1 MLRRLS
7 AREQIAILLD
17 QHSVSIQ
24 KAFLE
29 AITEI
34 VSRVTLALIVDRLE
48 KGDIAGAIDA
58 LHIERQAFNPVL
70 DRIAEA
76 YNAGGNVTADN
87 LALRSPEGRRVVFR
101 FDVRN
106 PAAEQWLRDH
116 SSQLVTNIVED
127 QRQGIRAALAEGLS
141 IGANPRS
148 TALNIVGR
156 ISKVTGTR
164 SGGIIGLTASQS
176 GYVANA
182 RAELLSGDPAMLRAY
197 LVRGRRSKGPGGAFD
212 KAVARAIDAQT
223 PLPADMV
230 GKMLAGYSNK
240 LLQLRGEVIGQHE
253 TALSLFGARNEA
265 FRQAIASGHVAA
277 QDVTKTW
284 RHFPSEHPR
293 MQHIEM
299 AGKVVQFNQPFI
311 LPDGTPMMHPHD
323 SSAPASQTLFCK
335 CQADYSVDHIGA
347 LVRSRLH

>member
-1 MLRRLS
+1 MLKRLS
-7 AREQIAILLD
+7 AREQIAILID
-17 QHSVSIQ
+17 QHAATIQ
-24 KAFLE
+24 KAFME
-29 AITEI
+29 AVSEI
-34 VSRVTLALIVDRLE
+34 VSRITLALIVERLE
-48 KGDIAGAIDA
+48 KGDIAGAVDA
-58 LHIERQAFNPVL
+58 LHIEKSAFNPVL

-127 QRQGIRAALAEGLS
+127 QRQGIRAALADGLS
-141 IGANPRS
+141 IGANPKA

-164 SGGIIGLTASQS
+164 SGGIIGLTAQQS

-182 RAELLSGDPAMLRAY
+182 RQRLLSGDPASMREY
-197 LVRGRRSKGPGGAFD
+197 LALGRRDRRFD
-212 KAVARAIDAQT
+212 ATVKAAIEAEKPVPVDMVARIT
-223 PLPADMV
+223 
-230 GKMLAGYSNK
+230 GRYSDR
-240 LLQLRGEVIGQHE
+240 LLELRGEVIGQHE

-284 RHFPSEHPR
+284 HHFASEHPR
-293 MQHIEM
+293 MQHVAM
-299 AGKVVQFNQPFI
+299 AGQAVQFDQPFI
-311 LPDGTPMMHPHD
+311 LPDGMAMMHPHD
-323 SSAPASQTLFCK
+323 PSAPASQTLGCK
-335 CQADYSVDHIGA
+335 CQADYSIDHIGA